1 MNRREFIKKSIQA
14 AAAAGAYTMLPASK
28 LFGAD
33 DGGKTQPG
41 LVAVKNSTPSKMYA
55 AALAAMGG
63 ISQFVRRGQTVVVKP
78 NIGWDVTPEL
88 GGNTNPE
95 LVASVVKSCVDAGA
109 KKVYVFDH
117 TCDNWKKTYKTSGI
131 EEAAKKAGALVVS
144 AASEAD
150 YVDVKVPG
158 AKTLKEAKVHKL
170 AAESDVFINVPV
182 LKNHGSSG
190 LTISMKNLMGIVW
203 NRWSWHATG
212 LHQCIADFAAYRKP
226 DLNIVDCYRV
236 MKSNGP
242 RGVSKDDVVLMK
254 SLLMSKDMVASDA
267 AGAKMAGVDP
277 SGIEYIRLADA
288 KGIGTMN
295 LESLSIRRITL

>member
-28 LFGAD
+28 LFGAAAE
-33 DGGKTQPG
+33 GKTPPH
-41 LVAVKNSTPSKMYA
+41 LVAVKNSTPAKMYA

-88 GGNTNPE
+88 GGNTNPQ
-95 LVASVVKSCVDAGA
+95 LVEAVVKSCVDAGA

-131 EEAAKKAGALVVS
+131 EDAAKKAGALVVS
-144 AASEAD
+144 AASESD
-150 YVDVKVPG
+150 YVNVKVPG
-158 AKTLKEAKVHKL
+158 GKTLKETKVHKL
-170 AAESDVFINVPV
+170 AVESDVFINVPV

-190 LTISMKNLMGIVW
+190 LTIAMKNLMGIVW

-236 MKSNGP
+236 MKANGP
-242 RGVSKDDVVLMK
+242 RGVSKEDVVLMK
-254 SLLMSKDMVASDA
+254 TLIMSKDMVAADA
-267 AGAKMAGVDP
+267 ASAKIAGADP
-277 SGIEYIRLADA
+277 EGIEYIKIADA

-295 LESLSIRRITL
+295 LDSINIRRITL